1 MLLKLAS
8 KVTVAVLLAS
18 WLGVMPSGRAQQKQ
32 WKDRAE
38 YDLFEAAR
46 KEADP
51 KKKLDT
57 LNTWKQK
64 YPATDFEEERLL
76 LYTQTY
82 QQLGDAAQM
91 YDSALALVE
100 KNPNNIQGLYFITS
114 LTTSMAD
121 TAPAKL
127 ANGEKYAKALLA
139 AIGTLKKPDNMA
151 DDAWNRELDAL
162 RVVAHT
168 TLGWVAM
175 QRKNHA
181 AAEEEFRRVLKMN
194 PNNGQVSFWLGT
206 VILAQRDPDKQSE
219 AFFHF
224 ARAGHY
230 TGEGAMPPAGRKQVA
245 DYLTKIYT
253 TFHGDESGL
262 ADLIAMA
269 QKSAFP
275 PPGLKIK
282 SKEEIAFEKEEELKR
297 KDPELALWLNLKRLL
312 TGPDGENYFANSM
325 RNTKVTGLRG
335 YLVSATPADRP
346 NTLVLALSDRSGPG
360 EVTLVLDEPFRYG
373 APRGT
378 TIRFEGIAKSFTRQ
392 PFMLTF
398 DAEQKSIQGWPPPPT
413 RRPATK

>member
-1 MLLKLAS
+1 MLKFAS
-8 KVTVAVLLAS
+8 KVLVAVLMGSL
-18 WLGVMPSGRAQQKQ
+18 LGVAPPGQAQQKQ

-46 KEADP
+46 KEPDP
-51 KKKLDT
+51 KKKLDA

-64 YPATDFEEERLL
+64 YPATDYEEERLL
-76 LYTQTY
+76 MFTQTY

-91 YDSALALVE
+91 YDSALALLQ
-100 KNPNNIQGLYFITS
+100 KNPNNIQGLYFITT

-121 TAPAKL
+121 TSPAKL
-127 ANGEKYAKALLA
+127 ANGEKYAKALLEA
-139 AIGTLKKPDNMA
+139 VGTLKKPENMA
-151 DDAWNRELDAL
+151 QEAWNKELDAL
-162 RVVAHT
+162 RVVAHM

-175 QRKNHA
+175 QRKNYA
-181 AAEEEFRRVLKMN
+181 AAEEEFRQVLKMN
-194 PNNGQVSFWLGT
+194 PNNGQASYWLAT
-206 VILAQRDPDKQSE
+206 VIIAQRNPDKQSE

-230 TGEGAMPPAGRKQVA
+230 TGEGAMPEAGRKQVA
-245 DYLTKIYT
+245 EYLNKIYVS
-253 TFHGDESGL
+253 FHGDDSGL

-282 SKEEIAFEKEEELKR
+282 SKEEIAFEREEELKK
-297 KDPELALWLNLKRLL
+297 KDPELALWLNLKKLL
-312 TGPDGENYFANSM
+312 TAPDGEQYFANSM

-335 YLVSATPADRP
+335 YLVSATPPDRP
-346 NTLVLALSDRSGPG
+346 NTLVLALSERGGRG
-360 EVTLVLDEPFRYG
+360 EVTVVLDQPFRYS

-378 TIRFEGIAKSFTRQ
+378 PLRFEGVAKSFTKE

-398 DAEQKSIQGWPPPPT
+398 EAQQEDIQGWPPPPA
-413 RRPATK
+413 RRAR

>member
-1 MLLKLAS
+1 VLKFAS
-8 KVTVAVLLAS
+8 KVLVAVLMGSL
-18 WLGVMPSGRAQQKQ
+18 LGVAPPGQAQQKQ

-46 KEADP
+46 KEPDP
-51 KKKLDT
+51 KKKLDA

-64 YPATDFEEERLL
+64 YPATDYEEERLL
-76 LYTQTY
+76 MFTQTY

-91 YDSALALVE
+91 YDSALALLQ
-100 KNPNNIQGLYFITS
+100 KNPNNIQGLYFITT

-121 TAPAKL
+121 TSPAKL
-127 ANGEKYAKALLA
+127 ANGEKYAKALLEA
-139 AIGTLKKPDNMA
+139 VGTLKKPENMA
-151 DDAWNRELDAL
+151 QEAWNKELDAL
-162 RVVAHT
+162 RVVAHM

-175 QRKNHA
+175 QRKNYA
-181 AAEEEFRRVLKMN
+181 AAEEEFRQVLKMN
-194 PNNGQVSFWLGT
+194 PNNGQASYWLAT
-206 VILAQRDPDKQSE
+206 VIIAQRNPDKQSE

-230 TGEGAMPPAGRKQVA
+230 TGEGAMPEAGRKQVA
-245 DYLTKIYT
+245 EYLNKIYVS
-253 TFHGDESGL
+253 FHGDDSGL

-282 SKEEIAFEKEEELKR
+282 SKEEIAFEREEELKK
-297 KDPELALWLNLKRLL
+297 KDPELALWLNLKKLL
-312 TGPDGENYFANSM
+312 TAPDGEQYFANSM

-335 YLVSATPADRP
+335 YLVSATPPDRP
-346 NTLVLALSDRSGPG
+346 NTLVLALSERGGRG
-360 EVTLVLDEPFRYG
+360 EVTVVLDQPFRYS

-378 TIRFEGIAKSFTRQ
+378 PLRFEGVAKSFTKE

-398 DAEQKSIQGWPPPPT
+398 EAQQEDIQGWPPPPA
-413 RRPATK
+413 RRAR